1 MKPYLIRYF
10 TILLFMSLLVLL
22 WELLGIVHAAQSTIT
37 DIEGSACMGDDRSRK
52 QTEQAALTN
61 AKKWAVE
68 FTSTYLKSET
78 EVKDFVVEK
87 DFLAAYANAEVKV
100 IQELEK
106 VWYKDAAA
114 GDCYKV
120 KIKAEV
126 IPDEKAMQK
135 AFQAKNVSDNPSA
148 PLKVQLWTDKQTFKQ
163 REKVK
168 IYLKGNKP
176 FYARVLY
183 KDATGNLLQLLPNPY
198 RNDNYFNGSV
208 VYEIPSGN
216 DQFELEVTPPFGQED
231 IVLLAATSQL
241 GDITLEAQ
249 GDVYRVVSKP
259 IDIPMLSR
267 GLKIQKTDG
276 KKQAAPSEFSEDKL
290 SIKTGK

>member
-1 MKPYLIRYF
+1 MISMKNTF
-10 TILLFMSLLVLL
+10 LVLL
-22 WELLGIVHAAQSTIT
+22 LLICISSSLYAAQSTIT
-37 DIEGSACMGDDRSRK
+37 DIEGSACMGDDKSRK
-52 QTEQAALTN
+52 QTEQAAITD
-61 AKKWAVE
+61 AKRRAVE

-87 DFLAAYANAEVKV
+87 DLLAAYANAEVKI

-106 VWYKDAAA
+106 VWYKDPAT

-135 AFQAKNVSDNPSA
+135 ASQAKSVADNPGA
-148 PLKVQLWTDKQTFKQ
+148 PLKVDLWTDKQSFKQ
-163 REKVK
+163 KEKVK

-183 KDATGNLLQLLPNPY
+183 KDAAGHLLQLLPNPY
-198 RNDNYFNGSV
+198 RNDNYFNGGV

-216 DQFELEVTPPFGQED
+216 DRFELEVTPPFGQED
-231 IVLLAATSQL
+231 IVLFAATSPL
-241 GDITLEAQ
+241 GDINVEAE
-249 GDVYRVVSKP
+249 GDVYRVVSRP
-259 IDIPMLSR
+259 ADIPMLSR
-267 GLKIQKTDG
+267 GLKVQKVDG
-276 KKQAAPSEFSEDKL
+276 KKQGAPSEFSEDKL
-290 SIKTGK
+290 SIKTGR

>member
-1 MKPYLIRYF
+1 MKHRRLLAILM
-10 TILLFMSLLVLL
+10 ILLIGTSTF
-22 WELLGIVHAAQSTIT
+22 AAQSTIT
-37 DIEGSACMGDDRSRK
+37 DIEGSACMGDDKSRK
-52 QTEQAALTN
+52 QTEQAAITD
-61 AKKWAVE
+61 AKRRAVE

-87 DFLAAYANAEVKV
+87 DLLAAYANAEVKI

-106 VWYKDAAA
+106 VWYKDPAT
-114 GDCYKV
+114 GDCYRV

-135 AFQAKNVSDNPSA
+135 ASQTKSVTDNPA
-148 PLKVQLWTDKQTFKQ
+148 TPLNVQLWTDKQAFKQ
-163 REKVK
+163 KEKVK

-198 RNDNYFNGSV
+198 RNDNYFNGGV

-216 DQFELEVTPPFGQED
+216 DRFELEVTPPFGQED
-231 IVLLAATSQL
+231 IMLTAATSPL
-241 GDITLEAQ
+241 GDINLEAQ

-259 IDIPMLSR
+259 ADIPVLSR
-267 GLKIQKTDG
+267 GLKIQKADG

>member
-1 MKPYLIRYF
+1 MKHRRLF
-10 TILLFMSLLVLL
+10 TILLLLL
-22 WELLGIVHAAQSTIT
+22 IDTSTFAAQSTIT
-37 DIEGSACMGDDRSRK
+37 DIEGTACMGDDKSRK
-52 QTEQAALTN
+52 QTEQAAITD
-61 AKKWAVE
+61 AKRRAVE

-87 DFLAAYANAEVKV
+87 DLLAAYANAEVKI

-106 VWYKDAAA
+106 VWYKDAAT
-114 GDCYKV
+114 GDCYRV

-135 AFQAKNVSDNPSA
+135 ASQTKSVTDNPAA
-148 PLKVQLWTDKQTFKQ
+148 PLKVQLWADKQAFKQ

-183 KDATGNLLQLLPNPY
+183 KDAVGNLLQLLPNPY
-198 RNDNYFNGSV
+198 RNDNYFSGGV
-208 VYEIPSGN
+208 VYEIPSGS
-216 DQFELEVTPPFGQED
+216 DRFEPEVTPPFGQED
-231 IVLLAATSQL
+231 IMLTAATSPL
-241 GDITLEAQ
+241 GDINLETQ

-259 IDIPMLSR
+259 TDIPILSR
-267 GLKIQKTDG
+267 GVKIHKTDG
-276 KKQAAPSEFSEDKL
+276 TKQTAPAEFSEDKL
-290 SIKTGK
+290 SIRTEK

>member
-1 MKPYLIRYF
+1 MRYRLLF
-10 TILLFMSLLVLL
+10 TILMMLL
-22 WELLGIVHAAQSTIT
+22 IDTSTFAAQSTIT
-37 DIEGSACMGDDRSRK
+37 DIEGSACMGDDKSRK
-52 QTEQAALTN
+52 QTEQAAITD
-61 AKKWAVE
+61 AKRRAVE

-87 DFLAAYANAEVKV
+87 DILAAYANAEVKI

-106 VWYKDAAA
+106 VWYKDAAT

-135 AFQAKNVSDNPSA
+135 ASQAKNGADNPAA
-148 PLKVQLWTDKQTFKQ
+148 PLKVQLWTDKQAFKQ
-163 REKVK
+163 SEKVK

-183 KDATGNLLQLLPNPY
+183 KDAAGNLLQLLPNPF
-198 RNDNYFNGSV
+198 RNDNYFNGGV

-216 DQFELEVTPPFGQED
+216 DRFVLEVTPPFGQED
-231 IVLLAATSQL
+231 IVLLAATSPL
-241 GDITLEAQ
+241 GDINLEAQ

-259 IDIPMLSR
+259 TDIPMLSR
-267 GLKIQKTDG
+267 GLKIQKADG
-276 KKQAAPSEFSEDKL
+276 KKQAVPSEFADDTL
-290 SIKTGK
+290 SIRTGR